1 MRRFWLE
8 SGGTTFSLEPR
19 AIVIGRSRE
28 CYMVISD
35 TAVSRRHARLHV
47 DGASVAIE
55 DLASSNGV
63 FVNGARIQSRRTL
76 SDGDR
81 IQIGPAEF
89 VLKSEVLSFRQTLN
103 PTPETMPRIQVRA
116 HVGTFG
122 DSDKERTEERH
133 SIDMLGTVADKML
146 AMGRGDDAERILKS
160 ALVELLSR
168 TRDRRAAKAPEH
180 VYPKAAE
187 YAVRLAEATGRGK
200 WVDYSIDLFSAL
212 NRPLPAAT
220 VDQLYETV
228 RGVSGVDVAAFRR
241 YVEQVRQLPDLSPA
255 ERFVLQRL
263 QGLTSIVLAGG
274 RH

>member
-8 SGGTTFSLEPR
+8 SGGTTFALEPR
-19 AIVIGRSRE
+19 TIVIGRSKE
-28 CYMVISD
+28 CYMVIAD
-35 TAVSRRHARLHV
+35 TGVSRRHARLHV
-47 DGASVAIE
+47 DGSSVAIE

-63 FVNGARIQSRRTL
+63 FVNGTRIQGRRTL

-81 IQIGPAEF
+81 IQMGPAEF

-103 PTPETMPRIQVRA
+103 PTPETMPRVHVRA
-116 HVGTFG
+116 LIGNFG
-122 DSDKERTEERH
+122 DSDRERTEERH
-133 SIDMLGTVADKML
+133 SIDMLGAVADKML
-146 AMGRGDDAERILKS
+146 ALGRGEDAERVLNA
-160 ALVELLSR
+160 ALLELLSR
-168 TRDRRAAKAPEH
+168 ARDNGAAKAPDY
-180 VYPKAAE
+180 VYPKAVE

-200 WVDYSIDLFSAL
+200 WVDYSIDLFAAL

-228 RGVSGVDVAAFRR
+228 RDVSGIDVAGFRR
-241 YVEQVRQLPDLSPA
+241 YVEQVRDLTDLSPA

-263 QGLTSIVLAGG
+263 QGLTSIVLAAG